1 MIGLGENPSTNIIQ
15 EFPNQ
20 GVVNPNVEKAF
31 GSNVSAIV
39 FTQPAAGVG
48 FLEGNFVSDLADAAS
63 PFLKGIYIR
72 LRNLPNRSTFG
83 SLNSADTDKLISVI
97 NKYDYTE
104 NQAGEQYPIYNYN
117 ENEKLY
123 VALNNPALIQ
133 VNKLDFQ
140 LVDKSGK
147 EVTDVDETT
156 LVLHLRQ
163 RKV

>member
-1 MIGLGENPSTNIIQ
+1 MKLLSVNLGQQII
-15 EFPNQ
+15 F
-20 GVVNPNVEKAF
+20 
-31 GSNVSAIV
+31 
-39 FTQPAAGVG
+39 
-48 FLEGNFVSDLADAAS
+48 
-63 PFLKGIYIR
+63 
-72 LRNLPNRSTFG
+72 
-83 SLNSADTDKLISVI
+83 SVI

-156 LVLHLRQ
+156 LVLHLRE